1 MIKATVDRC
10 PALPS
15 EAREEARAL
24 LTRICNE
31 TRADALMPGFFATEL
46 PPLLELGGGEDLI
59 LLEVVNFLRDRQD
72 HPKGGKD
79 REQFD
84 ATFTSNIS
92 ASIKA
97 LD

>member
-1 MIKATVDRC
+1 M
-10 PALPS
+10 
-15 EAREEARAL
+15 

-72 HPKGGKD
+72 HPKGKD

-84 ATFTSNIS
+84 VTFASNIS